1 MKYEYTKDV
10 VCPFFV
16 TQHISS
22 ACNDPD
28 EKGKIIRKMSKS
40 IKCEGLYKNSSI
52 IVEFSDE
59 NARKE
64 HKRGYCASFCYKNCP
79 IAIMLNKTKYGENL

>member
-22 ACNDPD
+22 SIVDLKTDKRA
-28 EKGKIIRKMSKS
+28 RKQRCT
-40 IKCEGLYKNSSI
+40 IKCEGIYKKTSTI
-52 IVEFSDE
+52 IEFSDE

-64 HKRGYCASFCYKNCP
+64 HKKNFCASFCYKECP
-79 IAIMLNKTKYGENL
+79 IAIMISKKYGGNL